1 MVRDSSAELDR
12 ENAGAVSTLKIRN
25 AS

>member
-12 ENAGAVSTLKIRN
+12 ENEGADSTLKIRN